1 MQLLPW
7 DKSFTEYQ
15 IHQNSNKK
23 VENLVHNVLFNLIDI
38 IFRIISFGFSGFAN
52 PKPVKQEVSC
62 TVILPPMMSVLCNCI
77 CSICFKCWYSL
88 SSHFVVRLWR
98 RLIGFNTKMASKMN
112 RLWNRAE
119 IMIDFLDLLILPNG
133 VSRPTRAA
141 ADLQNIFADK
151 VVSSLRQILYWRVV
165 GVQLNSTWP
174 SKFHIFRKF

>member
-15 IHQNSNKK
+15 IQQNSNKK

-62 TVILPPMMSVLCNCI
+62 TVILPPMVSVLCNCI

-98 RLIGFNTKMASKMN
+98 RLIGFDTKMACFKNDSTLKSRRDN
-112 RLWNRAE
+112 DR
-119 IMIDFLDLLILPNG
+119 FFGPLDSAKWRFPSYSSR
-133 VSRPTRAA
+133 SRPS
-141 ADLQNIFADK
+141 K
-151 VVSSLRQILYWRVV
+151 HLRR
-165 GVQLNSTWP
+165 
-174 SKFHIFRKF
+174 

>member
-62 TVILPPMMSVLCNCI
+62 TVILPPMVSVLCNCI

-119 IMIDFLDLLILPNG
+119 IMINFWTSWFRQMAFPVLLEPQ
-133 VSRPTRAA
+133 PT
-141 ADLQNIFADK
+141 FK
-151 VVSSLRQILYWRVV
+151 TSSPIKSFVRC
-165 GVQLNSTWP
+165 G
-174 SKFHIFRKF
+174 KFCPGELLECN